1 MENAYLLKIIAV
13 ACIYAYGL
21 ILPIDKP
28 MSYRASL
35 SNSWENIHNWVMIM
49 KTVKVPSKIL
59 PYMVSAL
66 LKLKYIIGINEDL
79 TDVLDSLITL

>member
-1 MENAYLLKIIAV
+1 MGKHSQLSGDYEN
-13 ACIYAYGL
+13 CE
-21 ILPIDKP
+21 
-28 MSYRASL
+28 SF
-35 SNSWENIHNWVMIM
+35 
-49 KTVKVPSKIL
+49 PSKIL

>member
-1 MENAYLLKIIAV
+1 
-13 ACIYAYGL
+13 
-21 ILPIDKP
+21 
-28 MSYRASL
+28 
-35 SNSWENIHNWVMIM
+35 M